1 MLLVR
6 CYIRKR
12 DERGRGLV
20 SHSFPAPAPRA
31 RFCETSRAEWGVRG
45 LGAWGGA
52 LARFHRFCEMSFGG
66 LCEVTTLT
74 AFAHAIW
81 RKGGPRGDFVWEG
94 VRVSSAG
101 SQHLTVVL
109 CVRPCSQT
117 TTLSCFA
124 KGGSFFAAAFSAG
137 ERAPSE
143 TIERYAFLRV
153 HRARTPVHGARKSL
167 IFHRIR

>member
-1 MLLVR
+1 M
-6 CYIRKR
+6 
-12 DERGRGLV
+12 
-20 SHSFPAPAPRA
+20 
-31 RFCETSRAEWGVRG
+31 
-45 LGAWGGA
+45 
-52 LARFHRFCEMSFGG
+52 
-66 LCEVTTLT
+66 CEVTTLT
-74 AFAHAIW
+74 AFAYAIW
-81 RKGGPRGDFVWEG
+81 RKKGSGGDYTLEG

-117 TTLSCFA
+117 TTLSYFA

-153 HRARTPVHGARKSL
+153 HRARTPVHGARKAKF
-167 IFHRIR
+167 FHRIRYHLLVTRGKRGIGGLRVMGAAFFGV